1 MHYYHLWL
9 IEIPHLSFL
18 AVPQLSA
25 TVFRISM
32 ADNNEKG
39 DVDSSTLLTST
50 SDEVLSIVS
59 SPPAVLVVAR
69 RKLVTSTSST
79 STNPGREARKISIL
93 ESHLKTVEKIQIE
106 AVAQRKSKDKRD
118 VQLALTVELKTVEEM
133 LVMKKCELKDF
144 DVNVDSDS
152 ERDFVCQQITK
163 LRKKQRSLMALVY
176 TSDDDEDE

>member
-1 MHYYHLWL
+1 
-9 IEIPHLSFL
+9 
-18 AVPQLSA
+18 
-25 TVFRISM
+25 M
-32 ADNNEKG
+32 ADNNEEG

-69 RKLVTSTSST
+69 RKLVTSTTSST